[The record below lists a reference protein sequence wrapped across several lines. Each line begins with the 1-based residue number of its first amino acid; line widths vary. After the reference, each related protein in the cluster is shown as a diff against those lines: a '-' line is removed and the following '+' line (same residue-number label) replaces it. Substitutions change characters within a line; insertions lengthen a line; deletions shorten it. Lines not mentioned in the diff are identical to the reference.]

1 MTRQRDK
8 VARAELAS
16 VRWRCGYRWLHVVL
30 KREGVPT
37 RGSAAPFSEC
47 FASLLWIICFAP
59 HAADPNAIRQADGLR
74 AARTSSKFGEKTSRY
89 SEVKNRLKRLA
100 QYAPL
105 NPSFF
110 FNFQTLSGPGQFI

>member
-59 HAADPNAIRQADGLR
+59 HAADQNAIRQATDWGR
-74 AARTSSKFGEKTSRY
+74 ADQLEIRRNPVDIVKLKT
-89 SEVKNRLKRLA
+89 
-100 QYAPL
+100 
-105 NPSFF
+105 
-110 FNFQTLSGPGQFI
+110 G